1 MLSFLKNHNDDVVTA
16 INKCQAVIEFDLQG
30 KVKSA
35 NNNFLSLMGYQKQE
49 VIGKHHSMFIDQ
61 ETARSQEYQQ
71 FWQQLRQGVSQTNQF
86 KRITKTGEEVWI
98 QASYTPI
105 IHQNKVQRIIKFAS
119 DITEQVIKNASNQSQ
134 INAIHKAQ
142 AVIEFTLTGEIVN
155 ANDNFLSLMGYQL
168 SEIKGKHHRIFVDPQ
183 EANSSSYTQFW
194 QSLRNGDI
202 QTAEYQ
208 RFTKHNKPVWIHAT
222 YNPILD
228 PSGNVVKIVKFAS
241 DISRQVEQR
250 KEFSMLSVVANQT
263 SNAVLITDK
272 ERRIKYANEG
282 FTQMLGYSQEEALGH
297 TVKELI
303 TGSYTDQSTLSR
315 ITAELEAPKAFY
327 DEIQVH
333 DRYDN
338 PSWVSV
344 TSNPI
349 LDENNNHT
357 GFMAILANI
366 DKVKASALEFE
377 TRFNVICQ
385 SLLFVEWDIDKSL
398 ISSNQL
404 LQTFA
409 NISKETESASLASL
423 TNLLTHDE
431 VAKLLE
437 HVSLAKEFDL
447 PIQGSDK
454 VIGLA
459 ATFAAIKDVHGNIR
473 KYVMFANDIS
483 RRRQVI
489 NKSEEVTNGLITS
502 GNSISKMVETIN
514 AIAEQTNLLALNAAI
529 EAARA
534 GDAGRGFSVVADE
547 VRNLAQKASTSAD
560 EINQVVAKNQQLVGE
575 LSDEIYKLRND

>member
-1 MLSFLKNHNDDVVTA
+1 MLSFLKNQNDDVVTA

-30 KVKSA
+30 KIKNA
-35 NNNFLSLMGYQKQE
+35 NNNFLTLMGYQKQE
-49 VIGKHHSMFIDQ
+49 VINKHHSMFIDQ
-61 ETARSQEYQQ
+61 ETAQSSEYQQ
-71 FWQQLRQGVSQTNQF
+71 FWQQLRQGKSQTDQF
-86 KRITKTGEEVWI
+86 KRITKSKKEVWI

-105 IHQNKVQRIIKFAS
+105 VHQNKVQRIIKFAS
-119 DITEQVIKNASNQSQ
+119 DITEQVMRNASNQSQ

-142 AVIEFTLTGEIVN
+142 AVIEFTLTGEIVD
-155 ANDNFLSLMGYQL
+155 ANENFLSLMGYQL
-168 SEIKGKHHRIFVDPQ
+168 SEIKGKHHRIFVDPN

-194 QSLRNGDI
+194 DSLRNGNI

-208 RFTKHNKPVWIHAT
+208 RFTKHNDPVWIHAT

-228 PSGNVVKIVKFAS
+228 PSGNVIKIVKFAS
-241 DISRQVEQR
+241 DISAQVEQR

-272 ERRIKYANEG
+272 DRRIKYANEG
-282 FTQMLGYSQEEALGH
+282 FTQMLGYSEKEALGH
-297 TVKELI
+297 TVRELI
-303 TGSYTDQSTLSR
+303 TGNYTDESTLAR
-315 ITAELEAPKAFY
+315 ITAELEAPNAFY

-333 DRYDN
+333 DKYDN

-349 LDENNNHT
+349 LDENNTHT

-366 DKVKASALEFE
+366 DKVKTTALEFE

-385 SLLFVEWDIDKSL
+385 SLLFVEWDASKSL
-398 ISSNQL
+398 LSSNHL
-404 LQTFA
+404 LQKFA
-409 NISKETESASLASL
+409 NISKENERASLANLDTLINLDEL
-423 TNLLTHDE
+423 T
-431 VAKLLE
+431 KL
-437 HVSLAKEFDL
+437 ADDNTIIKEFDL
-447 PIQGSDK
+447 AISGSNQM
-454 VIGLA
+454 IGLA
-459 ATFAAIKDVHGNIR
+459 ATFAVIKDVHGDIR
-473 KYVMFANDIS
+473 KYVMFANDVS
-483 RRRQVI
+483 NRRQVV
-489 NKSEEVTNGLITS
+489 NKSEDVTNGLISS

-560 EINQVVAKNQQLVGE
+560 EINQVVAKNQQLVNE
-575 LSDEIYKLRND
+575 LSDEISKLKKN